1 MAGPRTPTAAAE
13 PCLLR
18 LLRAPALVRGEQELR
33 LSPKDAALLAFVA
46 IEGPVRA
53 ERASAWL
60 WPAASDRQAGI
71 SLRQRLFRLRRAARH
86 PLVDFASVLSLH
98 PQLRTDLAQA
108 LGALADDEH
117 AADGALLGDLSFDDL
132 PDFADWLRVQRR
144 QWRERRGA
152 ALAAVAERCE
162 KDGALARGLAYAQRQ
177 VDDEPLAEHAQRRLM
192 RLHYLRGDPAAAI
205 AAFEAFERR
214 LKDEL
219 GTRPSAE
226 TIDLLATIERA
237 TAARSAAAPRA
248 VVPAALLRPPRLVGR
263 EHELQHLDA
272 AWASARVA
280 LVLGEAGIGKSR
292 LLHDFAAGRRGVV
305 AAQARPGD
313 AGIAYV
319 LLARLLRAMLAAQPL
334 TLDEA
339 ARREL
344 ALVLPELGE
353 AVAVAGDAQR
363 LLLQRR
369 TESLLAAALAQG
381 LQALVLDDLHFA
393 DEPSLGLLQS
403 LQQADTLGGLRWLLA
418 QRPAEGGAAL
428 AALRRALEDVARLD
442 VVALAPLTEAQLAE
456 LVASLGLPGLDAQRL
471 APALARHTGGNPL
484 FALETLKD
492 LVLQG
497 VPDGERLPQPAP
509 VQVLVQ
515 RRLSQLTPP
524 ALRLARA
531 AALAGTAFDAALA
544 AAVLETHPLDL
555 AEPWRELEAA
565 QVIRDGA
572 FAHDLV
578 FDATRESVPEPIARL
593 LHGRI
598 AHALVAR
605 GAEGATVAPH
615 WAGAGEWLQA
625 AEAYA
630 VAARGAR
637 RASQRALEIGAWN
650 QAATHFERAG
660 RADGAFDA
668 RCEAVPALI
677 VVQGVEQAQQAV
689 DRLMADAATD
699 GQRVA
704 ALNARANAALMAADH
719 ATGIAAAS
727 QAAALAGALE
737 SPWPAFEAARLTAV
751 GLAIAGRHAE
761 ALAAIEPWRE
771 RVEREGEAEQR
782 GRFWADYAYVLN
794 GVRRLRDTA
803 SALGQAATHAQAQGD
818 LAELATLT
826 SNLATVHMSLGRV
839 HEALALAERA
849 YALQAEL
856 GVADGPQGAVVETY
870 LGACL
875 AMAGR
880 YAEGLERIDAA
891 LARLRRDRQV
901 AWIAAASNFKALCLL
916 QLGQF
921 ARARQALDVEAAPV
935 DALRARG
942 VHLAAR
948 IERAL
953 GQSGAASMERA
964 LVALNPG
971 SDPHIRLHIQLDAAP
986 ADDPARTVAHC
997 DAVLHEAERFEFGG
1011 VVAKA
1016 RLRRAQAQAAGGQ
1029 AWEAAQAMRALVA
1042 QWESVPPADI
1052 TLAESW
1058 WAAAQVFDAAGDGDD
1073 ALMAL
1078 GRGAQWLRRVAL
1090 PNVPEA
1096 FRDSF
1101 LQRHPAHRA
1110 LLAAADRRLDA
1121 AAR

>member
-1 MAGPRTPTAAAE
+1 MARPRTPVPAAG

-18 LLRAPALVRGEQELR
+18 LLRAPALSAGVHELR
-33 LSPKDAALLAFVA
+33 LSPKDAALLSFVA
-46 IEGPVRA
+46 FEGPVRA
-53 ERASAWL
+53 ERAAALL
-60 WPAASDRQAGI
+60 WPAAGDHQAGI
-71 SLRQRLFRLRRAARH
+71 SLRQRLFRLRRDAHH

-98 PQLRTDLAQA
+98 PQVRTDLSQA
-108 LGALADDEH
+108 LDALASDEH
-117 AADGALLGDLSFDDL
+117 AADGALLGDLAFDDL
-132 PDFADWLRVQRR
+132 PDFAEWLRVQRR
-144 QWRERRGA
+144 QWRERRAA

-162 KDGALARGLAYAQRQ
+162 KEGALARGLAYALRQ
-177 VDDEPLAEHAQRRLM
+177 IDDDPLAEHAQRRLM
-192 RLHYLRGDPAAAI
+192 RLHYLRGDHAAAI
-205 AAFEAFERR
+205 AAFERFEQR

-237 TAARSAAAPRA
+237 TAARTAAPRA

-263 EHELQHLDA
+263 ERELQHLDA
-272 AWASARVA
+272 AWANGRVA
-280 LVLGEAGIGKSR
+280 LVLGEAGIGKTR
-292 LLHDFAAGRRGVV
+292 LLHDFAAERSGVV

-319 LLARLLRAMLAAQPL
+319 LLARTLRALLAVQQPV
-334 TLDEA
+334 LDAA

-344 ALVLPELGE
+344 ALVLPELGD
-353 AVAVAGDAQR
+353 AVAIAGDAQR

-369 TESLLAAALAQG
+369 TESLLAETLAQG

-393 DEPSLGLLQS
+393 DEPSLGVLQS
-403 LQQADTLGGLRWLLA
+403 LQQADALAGLRWLLA
-418 QRPAEGGAAL
+418 HRPADAGSTL
-428 AALRRALEDVARLD
+428 AAWRAALEDSARIE
-442 VVALAPLTEAQLAE
+442 VVTLAPLTEGQLAE

-471 APALARHTGGNPL
+471 APALARHTGGNPM

-497 VPDGERLPQPAP
+497 ASGGGRLPQPAS

-515 RRLSQLTPP
+515 RRLAQLSPA

-531 AALAGTAFDAALA
+531 AALAGSAFDAALA
-544 AAVLETHPLDL
+544 AAVLDTHPLDL
-555 AEPWRELEAA
+555 AEPWHELEAA

-578 FDATRESVPEPIARL
+578 FDATRESVPQPIARL

-598 AHALVAR
+598 ARALVAR
-605 GAEGATVAPH
+605 GADGAVVAPH
-615 WAGAGEWLQA
+615 WAGAGEWQHA
-625 AEAYA
+625 AEAYG
-630 VAARGAR
+630 VAARRAR
-637 RASQRALEIGAWN
+637 SASQRALEIEAW
-650 QAATHFERAG
+650 QSAADAYERAG
-660 RADGAFDA
+660 RAEPAFDA

-677 VVQGVEQAQQAV
+677 VVQGVEQAQRAV
-689 DRLMADAATD
+689 DRLMADAHTV
-699 GQRVA
+699 GERVA

-719 ATGIAAAS
+719 AAGIAAANE
-727 QAAALAGALE
+727 AAALAVALE
-737 SPWPAFEAARLTAV
+737 SPWPAFEAARLGAV

-761 ALAAIEPWRE
+761 ALATIEPWRE
-771 RVEREGEAEQR
+771 RVERDGDAEQR

-803 SALGQAATHAQAQGD
+803 AALGQAASHAQALGD

-856 GVADGPQGAVVETY
+856 GVADGPQGAVVQTY

-875 AMAGR
+875 AMVGR
-880 YAEGLERIDAA
+880 YGEGLEHIDAA

-901 AWIAAASNFKALCLL
+901 TWIAAASNFKALCLL
-916 QLGQF
+916 HLGQF
-921 ARARQALDVEAAPV
+921 ARARQALDVEPAPV

-953 GQSGAASMERA
+953 GHSGAASMERA

-986 ADDPARTVAHC
+986 SDDVAGTVVHC

-1016 RLRRAQAQAAGGQ
+1016 RLRRAQAQAACGQ
-1029 AWEAAQAMRALVA
+1029 VGEAAAALRALVA
-1042 QWESVPPADI
+1042 QWDSVPPADI

-1121 AAR
+1121 TAR